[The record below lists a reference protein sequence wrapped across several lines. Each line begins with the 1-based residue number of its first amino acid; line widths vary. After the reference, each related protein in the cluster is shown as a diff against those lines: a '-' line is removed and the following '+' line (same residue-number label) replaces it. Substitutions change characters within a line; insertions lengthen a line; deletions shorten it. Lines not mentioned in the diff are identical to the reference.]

1 MSDIEQI
8 IDVQVSRET
17 SAVTQAGFGVMMFL
31 GLHKRFNERA
41 LEFSS
46 TADMLTA
53 GFEVT
58 DKEYLAASVYF
69 GQTVSPKKIY
79 IGRQAADDVQTIT
92 VSAAGGAGE
101 TYTVTIDGGNGAE
114 VFTRTTSGSETAAVA
129 AAAMDALINGSG
141 TLDVTADDS
150 AADGTMTLTPTVAGT
165 PYTLFTSSNI
175 TTSLTVSETFAD
187 ALAAVDAIADFYGI
201 ATYSHLEADILSVA
215 TYANSNKKI
224 YGYSTSNT
232 TDKTTAITA
241 IMGQLQAL
249 SNDRVFGTWDEEAGV
264 AATDATEYPEAAWFG
279 NRLPSA
285 PGSSTWMFKTLSGI
299 SVDSLTNTESTNIR
313 SKNGNTYET
322 IGGVN
327 ITREGKMAS
336 GEYIDIIRGVDW
348 LESRMEERI
357 YSRFVNLPKIPY
369 TNAGI
374 AVIEAEVRA
383 QIQEAIDAGV
393 IDGEQGFTVTVPRV
407 ADVSANDRANRILPA
422 VTFVAKLAGAIHN
435 ATVRGTVTV

>member
-79 IGRQAADDVQTIT
+79 IGRQATDDVQTIT

-141 TLDVTADDS
+141 TLDVTADDA

-175 TTSLTVSETFAD
+175 TVSLTVSETFAD